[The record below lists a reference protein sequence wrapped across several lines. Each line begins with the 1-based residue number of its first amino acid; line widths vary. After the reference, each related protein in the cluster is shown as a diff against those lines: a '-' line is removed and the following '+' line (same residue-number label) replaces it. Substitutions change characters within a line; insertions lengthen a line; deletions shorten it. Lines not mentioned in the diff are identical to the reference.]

1 MLKKSA
7 TYFLTVIL
15 FAVILSIPL
24 RSIAQPGSSKQV
36 TAPTFSSSDTMIQQ
50 AFQWASAMA
59 LSYRGDPAD
68 KVGPWYEAALPARD
82 AFCMRDVSHQSI
94 GAEILG
100 MSAEN
105 ENMFRWFSKSI
116 SESKDWCSYWEIN
129 KYAVPAP
136 VDYANDKEFWYN
148 LNANFDVLYAQW
160 KLYEWTGNR
169 MYIDDPAVVNF
180 QQRTVN
186 EYIDRWILQ
195 ADSLISRNPHPNV
208 PVPYDRNN
216 SFHSSRGMPSYSEGA
231 GELIMGVDLVASIQ
245 RALLTYARIL
255 ELKGEK
261 GKAHRYQDKAAAYKN
276 VLEQQ
281 WWDND
286 AQLYHTYYNTDKKF
300 GKQEGETFLLWFDV
314 LTDNQRLEKTVA
326 HIASQ
331 KWNAENTSYL
341 PYLFYKFGY
350 WNEAKDYIKILNDPS
365 TERREYPEVSYG
377 VIEGIVHGL
386 MGITPSASKNM
397 LSTLLR
403 DTGSHRYKLSGLQLL
418 KTTVTIEHLNPAS
431 TVVSNDGNKG
441 FTWRVCF
448 QGAGKQALVNGKPSK
463 LRLKMRQERQQ
474 SISYLDIYVKPGAQ
488 IKVELQ

>member
-1 MLKKSA
+1 MLKKTS
-7 TYFLTVIL
+7 TYLLAIISFTVIL
-15 FAVILSIPL
+15 STPVY
-24 RSIAQPGSSKQV
+24 SIAQEDNAKKVIPP
-36 TAPTFSSSDTMIQQ
+36 AFASSDTMIQQ

-105 ENMFRWFSKSI
+105 QNMFRWFSKSI

-129 KYAVPAP
+129 KDGVPAP

-169 MYIDDPAVVNF
+169 IYIDDPAFINF

-195 ADSLISRNPHPNV
+195 ADSLITRHPHPNA
-208 PVPYDRNN
+208 PVPYDSNN

-231 GELIMGVDLVASIQ
+231 GELIMGVDLVASIY
-245 RALLTYARIL
+245 RALITYAGIL
-255 ELKGEK
+255 EFKGEK
-261 GKAHRYQDKAAAYKN
+261 GKAQQFITKAATYKK

-281 WWDND
+281 WWDKD
-286 AQLYHTYYNTDKKF
+286 AQLYFTYYNTDKKF
-300 GKQEGETFLLWFDV
+300 GKQEGETFLLWFDA
-314 LTDNQRLEKTVA
+314 LSDTHRLEKTIS
-326 HIASQ
+326 HIATQ

-350 WNEAKDYIKILNDPS
+350 WKEAKDYIKILNDPA

-386 MGITPSASKNM
+386 MGISPSASKNV
-397 LSTLLR
+397 LTTLLR
-403 DTGSHRYKLSGLQLL
+403 DDGSHNYKVSGLHLL
-418 KTTVTIEHLNPAS
+418 NTTVSVEHLDANS
-431 TVVSNDGNKG
+431 TIVRNDGKKG
-441 FTWRVCF
+441 FIWQGCF
-448 QGAGKQALVNGKPSK
+448 QGTGKQALVNGRPSK
-463 LRLKMRQERQQ
+463 LAVKTGKDHQQ
-474 SISYLDIYVKPGAQ
+474 PISYLNIFVKPGAQ
-488 IKVELQ
+488 VKVELR

>member
-1 MLKKSA
+1 
-7 TYFLTVIL
+7 
-15 FAVILSIPL
+15 
-24 RSIAQPGSSKQV
+24 
-36 TAPTFSSSDTMIQQ
+36 
-50 AFQWASAMA
+50 MA
-59 LSYRGDPAD
+59 LTYRGDPAD
-68 KVGPWYEAALPARD
+68 PVGPWYEAALPARD

-100 MSAEN
+100 LSAEN

-129 KYAVPAP
+129 KNAVPAP

-160 KLYEWTGNR
+160 KLYEWTGNK
-169 MYIDDPAVVNF
+169 MYIDEPAVVNF

-195 ADSLISRNPHPNV
+195 ADSLISRHPHPNA
-208 PVPYDRNN
+208 PVPYDPSN

-231 GELIMGVDLVASIQ
+231 GELIMGIDLVASIQ
-245 RALLTYARIL
+245 RALITYAGIL
-255 ELKGEK
+255 SLKGEK
-261 GKAHRYQDKAAAYKN
+261 EKASHYRDKAATYKQ

-314 LTDNQRLEKTVA
+314 LTDNHRLKKTIE

-350 WNEAKDYIKILNDPS
+350 WEQAKNYISILNNPA

-377 VIEGIVHGL
+377 VIEGIIHGL
-386 MGITPSASKNM
+386 MGVSPSASTNELKTI
-397 LSTLLR
+397 LRGEQTHSYKISGLKLLQTTITLEHSGPR
-403 DTGSHRYKLSGLQLL
+403 ITVIRNDGQTGFKWQAGFPGSHKKALIDGKSTTL
-418 KTTVTIEHLNPAS
+418 KS
-431 TVVSNDGNKG
+431 
-441 FTWRVCF
+441 
-448 QGAGKQALVNGKPSK
+448 
-463 LRLKMRQERQQ
+463 RQEHGH
-474 SISYLDIYVKPGAQ
+474 IVSYVNTYVKPGTVVK
-488 IKVELQ
+488 IEVK